1 MATDQARISVRV
13 YPGAAGNEVTGF
25 ANGVLLVKISAPP
38 VKGKANRELIA
49 FLSRLLDVSQDRVHI
64 VRGNTSRRKL
74 LSISGLSWQTAI
86 DKLCPG
92 YGKSDALEA

>member
-1 MATDQARISVRV
+1 MVANQARISVRV
-13 YPGAAGNEVTGF
+13 YPGAAGNKVTGF

-38 VKGKANRELIA
+38 VGGKANRELVA
-49 FLSRLLDVSQDRVHI
+49 FLSRLLNVSQDRVNI

-86 DKLCPG
+86 DKLFPG
-92 YGKSDALEA
+92 YGKSDAFEA